1 MLASAWLR
9 VCATHESSEADMI
22 DLKTERPIPLAEAAR
37 LVPAARNGKRC
48 HESTL
53 FRWITKGIRGVKLEA
68 LRLGGRWVTSREAL
82 QRFAE
87 RLTPDLEATPRP
99 VPRSPARRRRASE
112 RAAKELERIGI

>member
-1 MLASAWLR
+1 
-9 VCATHESSEADMI
+9 MI

-37 LVPAARNGKRC
+37 LVPAARKGKRC
-48 HESTL
+48 HESTI
-53 FRWITKGIRGVKLEA
+53 FRWIVRGVKGVKLEA

-87 RLTPDLEATPRP
+87 RLTPDLETAQRP
-99 VPRSPARRRRASE
+99 VPRSPARRHRASE